1 LKEMDFLFLHPS
13 THYRFKG
20 SKIEDLVTFITM
32 PLGTIAL
39 ADLLDRNGYST
50 LIFHTG
56 IEQMYDRGF
65 RVEEIFSRYAPTVV
79 GIDLHWFVHS
89 YDAIR
94 IARIVKEHSDA
105 FVVFGGFTASYYAE
119 EIMSQFGCVDAI
131 ITGDAEIPLLE
142 LMRRGPGGRLDE
154 VPNLYYREGDSIKR
168 TEKRYIADEESLG
181 QLDYG
186 NFKLLSSHDKYH
198 RAITQSGDL
207 DVYPWKIKLRKHAW
221 VPLGR
226 GCPVNCSYCGG
237 GSDAHCLLTGRR
249 KPLFHP
255 KEQVVET
262 LARFE
267 EEHIDSTYMDFDPY
281 PDRRYFYD
289 LFDLIR
295 REKVDISTEFNLWSP
310 SDRSFI
316 REFARTF
323 NPLYSTLVMS
333 PESGSEH
340 VREKNKGFY
349 YSNRDLFRWLEDAKR
364 EQVQLEIY
372 FASGLSWETAENF
385 EDTIRLAEVILH
397 DYTVVVMICNPIVME
412 PASPRYLQ
420 PQKYG
425 IINARFRSFIDY
437 YNHHGL
443 LAEGLPVESQ
453 LGYETIWQTE
463 EQIIDNSTKFETVFT
478 SMLPKRW
485 RRLIEGEEALRFKEP

>member
-1 LKEMDFLFLHPS
+1 
-13 THYRFKG
+13 
-20 SKIEDLVTFITM
+20 
-32 PLGTIAL
+32 
-39 ADLLDRNGYST
+39 
-50 LIFHTG
+50 
-56 IEQMYDRGF
+56 
-65 RVEEIFSRYAPTVV
+65 
-79 GIDLHWFVHS
+79 
-89 YDAIR
+89 
-94 IARIVKEHSDA
+94 
-105 FVVFGGFTASYYAE
+105 
-119 EIMSQFGCVDAI
+119 
-131 ITGDAEIPLLE
+131 
-142 LMRRGPGGRLDE
+142 
-154 VPNLYYREGDSIKR
+154 
-168 TEKRYIADEESLG
+168 
-181 QLDYG
+181 
-186 NFKLLSSHDKYH
+186 
-198 RAITQSGDL
+198 
-207 DVYPWKIKLRKHAW
+207 
-221 VPLGR
+221 
-226 GCPVNCSYCGG
+226 
-237 GSDAHCLLTGRR
+237 
-249 KPLFHP
+249 
-255 KEQVVET
+255 
-262 LARFE
+262 
-267 EEHIDSTYMDFDPY
+267 
-281 PDRRYFYD
+281 
-289 LFDLIR
+289 
-295 REKVDISTEFNLWSP
+295 VDISTEFNLWSP